1 MSIKIRTGRRDELQ
15 EIMALIA
22 RCVKVMQAGGSDQW
36 DEQYPNRD
44 VIGEDLQRGTLFV
57 AEGNERILGIVVLDE
72 HQDEQYGRIDW
83 KQTEGPNL
91 MMHRLAVDPQAQ
103 GQGVARKLIEF
114 AENYAVR
121 EGYTSIRLDTYNKNT
136 AALKLYRGLGYDERG
151 EVNYPGKA
159 ASFPVFEKV
168 FPERVE

>member
-1 MSIKIRTGRRDELQ
+1 
-15 EIMALIA
+15 
-22 RCVKVMQAGGSDQW
+22 
-36 DEQYPNRD
+36 
-44 VIGEDLQRGTLFV
+44 
-57 AEGNERILGIVVLDE
+57 
-72 HQDEQYGRIDW
+72 
-83 KQTEGPNL
+83 